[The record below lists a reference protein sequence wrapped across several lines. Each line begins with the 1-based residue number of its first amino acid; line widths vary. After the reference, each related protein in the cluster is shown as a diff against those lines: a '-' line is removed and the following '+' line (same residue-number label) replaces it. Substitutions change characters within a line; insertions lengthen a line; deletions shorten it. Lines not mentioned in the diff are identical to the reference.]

1 VNLGS
6 GREISIRDLAEL
18 IADLSGFQGSFT
30 WNASMPDGQPRRMLD
45 VSRARE
51 RFGWEARVPLEEGLA
66 ATIAWY
72 REQRAAVT
80 TSA

>member
-1 VNLGS
+1 
-6 GREISIRDLAEL
+6 
-18 IADLSGFQGSFT
+18 
-30 WNASMPDGQPRRMLD
+30 MLD